1 MCCLSAVQTQILR
14 ENINDQL
21 NRLLTQLEDLEE
33 LKDGQDARSSP
44 CSAVSDGSDRV
55 QSSRPFLPCL
65 LPCAWSE
72 FSNEEYAETK
82 AETLAQLADF
92 QSFLAAA
99 LKGDLTLVDEF
110 GAASLAIQA
119 AVSQAFKTPEVIRLF
134 AQRQPEQLRVRLS
147 SLRRDWK
154 VKKLSRDEYMRGSI
168 EVLQALSKMGSE
180 LSEEEQQ
187 MLDKYGEGS
196 GIGQMEDVGDEA
208 ETVNAE
214 HQQSLIDQAKAQITQ
229 AHK

>member
-1 MCCLSAVQTQILR
+1 MLSAVQTQILR

-33 LKDGQDARSSP
+33 LKDGQDARSNPMQCCVRSVRQGAELTSLP
-44 CSAVSDGSDRV
+44 
-55 QSSRPFLPCL
+55 PCL